1 MQKRLFIP
9 IFLLLLL
16 SCNKSKLPLEFP
28 TQYDGSN
35 FVANT
40 YDQYALRL
48 QYNALVNEAQKG
60 RDSGVVVLYSDL
72 SNLFNIGNPSLK
84 NSASAYF
91 ATQMDTTLGWLK
103 DLAQSSGLKYIPGT
117 SSTKGGFYHGYLF
130 NEKGLELQQLIEKG
144 LLNASFFHTAT
155 QLMSDGVTLEE
166 SDQILALFGAH
177 PDFPNTPTLGKANNP
192 DELMAKYAAQRD
204 QNNQTGFYSA
214 IKEAFIRLQTSI
226 KAGNKYQQDQEKAAK
241 DICLLWEKISYAT
254 VIHSCQK
261 FTQIMSQSFVQ
272 ENDRAKALH
281 HYAEAVGLIYG
292 WRTLNKSY
300 KRFSDPEIDLL
311 LSQLRVAPNV
321 QAQSY
326 LFIVDPYNAFPNIY
340 QVEQAIQTKFQFT
353 QKEME
358 DFKSDWVFEQ
368 GR

>member
-1 MQKRLFIP
+1 M
-9 IFLLLLL
+9 
-16 SCNKSKLPLEFP
+16 PLEFP

-35 FVANT
+35 FVAST

-72 SNLFNIGNPSLK
+72 SNLFNTGNPSLK

-117 SSTKGGFYHGYLF
+117 SSNKGGVYHGYLF
-130 NEKGLELQQLIEKG
+130 NERGLELQQLIEKG
-144 LLNASFFHTAT
+144 LLSATFFHTAT

-204 QNNQTGFYSA
+204 QNDQTGFYSD
-214 IKEAFIRLQTSI
+214 IKAAFIRLQTSV

-254 VIHSCQK
+254 VVHSCQK
-261 FTQIMSQSFVQ
+261 FTQIMSKSFVQ

-300 KRFSDPEIDLL
+300 KRVSDLEIDSL
-311 LSQLRVAPNV
+311 LSQLRVAPNM